1 MKAYIVEKSHLE
13 HNIRTL
19 KELSG
24 GAEIYGV
31 IKGNGYGLGLIQL
44 AEVLSAQGIGS
55 FAVTDLRDVRALREQ
70 GFDTQEILM
79 MDGTAIPEELA
90 ELLSLNATATVGSME
105 CALAME
111 KAAAEQ
117 EKQFPCHLK
126 LDTGMGRFGFLPG
139 QIEDMKA
146 VLALPHLTV
155 TGIYTH
161 FHSAFCNEDA
171 TKAQFA
177 AFKAVCQELE
187 ATGICL
193 KKHCCNSSAF
203 LKYPEMH
210 MDAVRLGSALLGRL
224 SFRNDLDLRRIGW
237 CEAPVEL
244 IRTLPKGHT
253 VGYGAPWQAKKDTT
267 IAICGIGYFHGFGTE
282 HADDLFRFR
291 DCVRGGLSYVKAW
304 LKKKAIYASVNGK
317 ACRVLGHIGMVGTIL
332 DVTGMDI
339 AVGDTVRF
347 EINPLMQKSLDIVYR

>member
-1 MKAYIVEKSHLE
+1 MKAYIVEKAHLE

-19 KELSG
+19 REMAG
-24 GAEIYGV
+24 GADIYGV
-31 IKGNGYGLGLIQL
+31 IKGNGYGLGLTQM
-44 AEVLSAQGIGS
+44 AEVLSAQGVNS
-55 FAVTDLRDVRALREQ
+55 FAVTDLRDVRALREHD
-70 GFDTQEILM
+70 FDTQEILM
-79 MDGTAIPEELA
+79 MDGTAIPEELK

-111 KAAAEQ
+111 KAAAEPDQ
-117 EKQFPCHLK
+117 TFQCHLK
-126 LDTGMGRFGFLPG
+126 VDTGMGRFGFLPN
-139 QIEDMKA
+139 EVEEMKS
-146 VLALPHLTV
+146 VLALPHLAV

-161 FHSAFCNEDA
+161 FHSSFCNEEG

-177 AFKAVCQELE
+177 AFKTVCEALE
-187 ATGICL
+187 ATGVSL

-224 SFRNDLDLRRIGW
+224 SFPHSLDLKRIGW

-253 VGYGAPWQAKKDTT
+253 VGYGAAWKANRDTT
-267 IAICGIGYFHGFGTE
+267 IAIVGVGYFHGFGAE

-291 DCVRGGLSYVKAW
+291 DCVRGGLGYVKAW
-304 LKKKAIYASVNGK
+304 LKKKAIYASINGT

>member
-13 HNIRTL
+13 HNIRAL
-19 KELSG
+19 REKAG
-24 GAEIYGV
+24 GADIYGV
-31 IKGNGYGLGLIQL
+31 IKGNGYGLGLTQM
-44 AEVLSAQGIGS
+44 ADVLSAQGVNS
-55 FAVTDLRDVRALREQ
+55 FAVTDLRDVRTLREQ

-79 MDGTAIPEELA
+79 MDGTAIPGELK
-90 ELLSLNATATVGSME
+90 ELLSLDATATVGSME

-111 KAAAEQ
+111 AAAAEQ
-117 EKQFPCHLK
+117 DRQFLCHLK
-126 LDTGMGRFGFLPG
+126 VDTGMGRFGFLPE
-139 QIEDMKA
+139 QVEEMKA

-161 FHSAFCNEDA
+161 FHSAFCSEA
-171 TKAQFA
+171 VTKAQFT
-177 AFKAVCQELE
+177 AFKGVCEELE
-187 ATGICL
+187 ATGISL

-224 SFRNDLDLRRIGW
+224 SFPNTLDLRRIGW

-253 VGYGAPWQAKKDTT
+253 VGYGAAWTAKRDTT
-267 IAICGIGYFHGFGTE
+267 IAICGVGYFHGFGAE

-291 DCVRGGLSYVKAW
+291 DCVRGGLGYVKAW

-332 DVTGMDI
+332 DVTDMEI

-347 EINPLMQKSLDIVYR
+347 EINPLMQKSLEIVYR